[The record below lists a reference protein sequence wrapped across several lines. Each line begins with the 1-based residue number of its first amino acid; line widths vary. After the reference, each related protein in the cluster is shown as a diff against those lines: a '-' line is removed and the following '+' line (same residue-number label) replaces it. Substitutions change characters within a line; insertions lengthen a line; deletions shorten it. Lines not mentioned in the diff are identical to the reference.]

1 MKLSSSFIFFFTC
14 MTESTFRFCITGAAS
29 VGRPVSLKE
38 KHFTKIYCWDTNK
51 VAILKACGH
60 QLEAQTTAN
69 FNKTYIS
76 EKKYASLSSKK
87 FSIFTA
93 YIGTAF
99 YFVCAMWGRRSS
111 VFWLPF
117 EICFSWLSLT
127 TPPFSFGRRRLQ
139 FVFIDIFF

>member
-1 MKLSSSFIFFFTC
+1 MVNNNTVTHHALIVCCSLFGIKYMKLSSSFIFFFTC

-60 QLEAQTTAN
+60 QLEAQTNAI
-69 FNKTYIS
+69 FNKTCIS
-76 EKKYASLSSKK
+76 EKKKILSSKK

-99 YFVCAMWGRRSS
+99 YFICAM
-111 VFWLPF
+111 
-117 EICFSWLSLT
+117 
-127 TPPFSFGRRRLQ
+127 
-139 FVFIDIFF
+139 